1 MTRQEEEVH
10 RNYEAFE
17 AQLPALVQAHGGK
30 FALMRDGKIVELFDT
45 VRDAYLAGRALFEA
59 DGVFSVQEVV
69 SGPVDLGFFSQALP

>member
-10 RNYEAFE
+10 QNYEAFA

-30 FALMRDGKIVELFDT
+30 FALMRDGKIVEFFDT